1 MSDLAT
7 VVSVLANVD
16 KKDLATRV
24 VDLFRKNMSWL
35 NQFEQVAYCY
45 SILEEYEKAIKV
57 MEIALPLSPNPQ
69 SSYMYRTNLANLYL
83 KAGKINRALIYIDAN
98 EKIQKSKELAYLRLM
113 AEEALAVE
121 QEKNKGVAPTG
132 YWDKNLASKY
142 HQHCDELSA
151 WICAFLNSEKK
162 VYDFGCGWGK
172 YLADLEKAGFK
183 DLEGYEGIV
192 PDNKFFPNIK
202 QQDLSQKFEV
212 KEKGD
217 VICLEVGEHIPAEYM
232 DVFIDNI
239 CSASSGKLIMS
250 WAVRGQGGTGHVNC
264 LNNDEVIPLI
274 EKRGFKFLADKT
286 QNARSCIKTSCDWFK
301 KSLFVFERKV

>member
-1 MSDLAT
+1 MSDLVT
-7 VVSVLANVD
+7 VVNALSNVG
-16 KKDLATRV
+16 KKDLANKV
-24 VDLFRKNMSWL
+24 LDLFSKHMSYL
-35 NQFEQVAYCY
+35 QQFEEVGYCY
-45 SILEEYEKAIKV
+45 SVIDEFEKAIKI
-57 MEIALPLSPNPQ
+57 MEKALPLSPNPQ
-69 SSYMYRTNLANLYL
+69 SSYMYRTNLANLYI
-83 KAGKINRALIYIDAN
+83 KAGKPNRALIYINVN
-98 EKIQKSKELAYLRLM
+98 EKIQKTKELAYLRLL
-113 AEEALAVE
+113 AEEALALE
-121 QEKNKGVAPTG
+121 QEKKNGIAPTG

-151 WICAFLNSEKK
+151 WICAFLNPEKK

-172 YLADLEKAGFK
+172 YLANLEKAGFK
-183 DLEGYEGIV
+183 NLEGYEGII
-192 PDNKFFPNIK
+192 PDNKFFSNIK
-202 QQDLSQKFEV
+202 QQDLSQKFDV

-239 CSASSGKLIMS
+239 CSASDDKLIIS

-286 QNARSCIKTSCDWFK
+286 NNARSCIKTNCDWFN
-301 KSLFVFERKV
+301 KSLFVFERKI